1 MYFSIFLFSFN
12 LIALYTELFYK
23 RPYMYTHAYICVYI
37 YIYIYIYSKYTIYIY
52 IYDILII
59 YILYIERDVDI
70 YNDIH
75 DDIFNI

>member
-37 YIYIYIYSKYTIYIY
+37 YIYIYIVNIQYIY